1 MRRLIRYNM
10 KKLGILAVYLFGSEA
25 ERITTV
31 RSDIDIGIVFK
42 YKKNLGDTRPL
53 YNALY
58 SEFSKIFKPT
68 FLRQLD
74 IVFLQNAPITLQY
87 NAIAYGRVVYE
98 EDPVQ
103 RADYEERVV
112 NQYIDFKPLLE
123 YFDIIALKRY
133 SS

>member
-1 MRRLIRYNM
+1 M

-25 ERITTV
+25 ERTTTT
-31 RSDIDIGIVFK
+31 RSDIDIGIVLK
-42 YKKNLGDTRPL
+42 KPKNLEDTRPL
-53 YNALY
+53 YHTIY

-68 FLRQLD
+68 FLRDLD
-74 IVFLQNAPITLQY
+74 IIFLQNAPITLQY